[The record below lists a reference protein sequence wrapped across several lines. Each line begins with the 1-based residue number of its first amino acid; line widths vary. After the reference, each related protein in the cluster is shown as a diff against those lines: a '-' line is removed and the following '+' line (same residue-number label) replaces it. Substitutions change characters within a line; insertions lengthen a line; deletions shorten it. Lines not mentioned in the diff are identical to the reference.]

1 MNPLMRELISA
12 QRLAESPVMAPI
24 LAQAGLDEHPPRWW
38 GIDWV
43 EVADDLHYRPL
54 AEGGRAAAIIGVW
67 QEGGLIDLL
76 ATSLE
81 TRAMR
86 CRKGLATLLGQE
98 QLDVSLQWGKPLAVF
113 TDGVS
118 WLAHGGKGI
127 VILDWRLGDDQLFS
141 VPSFSCQTAE
151 LALRLKRLLDDGW
164 HRPPPIFVPTAK
176 ERRDAA

>member
-1 MNPLMRELISA
+1 MKPLMRELISA
-12 QRLAESPVMAPI
+12 QSLALSPVMAPV
-24 LAQAGLDEHPPRWW
+24 LAQAGLDGETPRWW

-43 EVADDLHYRPL
+43 EAADETYRPV

-67 QEGGLIDLL
+67 QDGGLLDLL

-86 CRKGLATLLGQE
+86 RRKGLASILGE
-98 QLDVSLQWGKPLAVF
+98 ENVDVSVQCRKPLEVLV
-113 TDGVS
+113 DGVS
-118 WLAHGGKGI
+118 WLARGRKGV
-127 VILDWRLGDDQLFS
+127 VILDWDQVSYWLAD
-141 VPSFSCQTAE
+141 VPSFSCQTDE

>member
-1 MNPLMRELISA
+1 MKPLMRELISA
-12 QRLAESPVMAPI
+12 QSLALSPVMAPI
-24 LAQAGLDEHPPRWW
+24 LAQAGLDEHTPRYW

-43 EVADDLHYRPL
+43 EVGDDLYRPL

-81 TRAMR
+81 SRAMR
-86 CRKGLATLLGQE
+86 RRKGLATLLGEE
-98 QLDVSLQWGKPLAVF
+98 QVDVSLQSGKPLAVF

-118 WLAHGGKGI
+118 WHAHGGKGV
-127 VILDWRLGDDQLFS
+127 VILDWRLGDDQLFA
-141 VPSFSCQTAE
+141 VPSFSCQTEE